1 MTPTLALRGRLVA
14 TCAALF
20 LGAGG
25 LYRGAWP
32 LVFLGFAAAAA
43 LCVAYLAFY
52 PTAIFLRRHKVEL
65 AWWVPPGDQPGGALT
80 AGIPFT
86 LHVALRNRGLR
97 PLRVASAQVF
107 ASSAIVVPPPLA
119 TFVRPGEEVEVT
131 ASLRATACGHWV
143 LHGALIKLG
152 DVLGLFEVRAYFP
165 SPIGLKVFPKLAAPR
180 AGQAVMRPEIGA
192 LHERTGVHVVRRRG
206 LMGDLREIR
215 EHAHGDPFKMIAW
228 KATARRRQLMVREL
242 ESEIVVTHQL
252 LVDMAA
258 TMRAGPLGA
267 SKLDYAIETA
277 AALARAAL
285 EGGDRVG
292 LTTFDTRVHE
302 HLKAGEGRPHF
313 LRVLDKLIETRN
325 VVDADLTELT
335 DGELVAATARYLL
348 HQEGVDFRLS
358 RPPPRDDPA
367 WARVAAGPAGEL
379 YDLAALA
386 EHTLR
391 LLRASQGLP
400 RAGQPHETHDE
411 GRAPTS
417 GFWSRMNLDPRN
429 ASDTEKLRAFCKLRG
444 IELPYRSSVE
454 PGRRAAG
461 LVEAL
466 HRAGAAERSQ
476 LVVLISDLE
485 AVLDDTAACLAAI
498 GLLARRHHRLLVVAP
513 TGADFLPATRTDA
526 GDRVA
531 QVLAWE
537 ERRRL
542 DEARRELGR
551 RGVQVLA
558 AGAGDGAELLVR
570 RFLRAR
576 PLRA

>member
-1 MTPTLALRGRLVA
+1 MTPTLALRGRLIA

-20 LGAGG
+20 LAAGG
-25 LYRGAWP
+25 MYRGAWP
-32 LVFLGFAAAAA
+32 LVFLGFAAAAT
-43 LCVAYLAFY
+43 LCTAYLAFY
-52 PTAIFLRRHKVEL
+52 PTAIYLRRHKVEL

-97 PLRVASAQVF
+97 PLRIASAQVY
-107 ASSAIVVPPPLA
+107 ASSAVEVPPPISA
-119 TFVRPGEEVEVT
+119 HVPAGEEVEVT
-131 ASLRATACGHWV
+131 ATLRAAASGHWV

-152 DVLGLFEVRAYFP
+152 DVFGLFEVRAYFP

-180 AGQAVMRPEIGA
+180 VGQAVMRPDIGA
-192 LHERTGVHVVRRRG
+192 LHERTGVHVIRRRG

-215 EHAHGDPFKMIAW
+215 DHAHGDPFKMIAW
-228 KATARRRQLMVREL
+228 KATARRRRLMVREL

-258 TMRAGPLGA
+258 TMRAGPHGG

-285 EGGDRVG
+285 DGGDRVG
-292 LTTFDTRVHE
+292 LTSFDTRVYE

-313 LRVLDKLIETRN
+313 LRVVDKLIETKN
-325 VVDADLTELT
+325 VVDADLTEAT
-335 DGELVAATARYLL
+335 DGELVAAAARYLL
-348 HQEGVDFRLS
+348 HQEGVDFRLL
-358 RPPPRDDPA
+358 RAPPTDDPA
-367 WARVAAGPAGEL
+367 WSRVAAGPAGEL

-391 LLRASQGLP
+391 LLRTRASQ
-400 RAGQPHETHDE
+400 AGQPHASPDD

-417 GFWSRMNLDPRN
+417 GFWSRMNLDESN
-429 ASDTEKLRAFCKLRG
+429 ASETDKLRAFCKLRG
-444 IELPYRSSVE
+444 IELPYRGSVE

-461 LVEAL
+461 LVDAL
-466 HRAGAAERSQ
+466 RRAGAAERSQ

-485 AVLDDTAACLAAI
+485 AVHDDTQACLDAI
-498 GLLARRHHRLLVVAP
+498 GLLARRHHRLLVIAP
-513 TGADFLPATRTDA
+513 TGADFLPTMKTDA
-526 GDRVA
+526 GDRVV
-531 QVLAWE
+531 QVLIEE

-542 DEARRELGR
+542 EHARRELAR
-551 RGVQVLA
+551 RGVAVLTA
-558 AGAGDGAELLVR
+558 APGDSAEALVR
-570 RFLRAR
+570 RFLRSR